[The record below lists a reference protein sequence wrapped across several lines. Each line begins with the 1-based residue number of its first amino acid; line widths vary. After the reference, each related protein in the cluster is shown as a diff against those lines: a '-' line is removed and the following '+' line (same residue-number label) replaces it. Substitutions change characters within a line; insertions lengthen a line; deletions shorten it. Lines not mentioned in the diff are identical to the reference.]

1 MPVLVG
7 WPYKFLTRQC
17 LGQNVRIFGLLES
30 SLGFLIGIPE
40 PDIAHA
46 HLVDMNVCFFQ
57 YIPIRT
63 WNMVY
68 GCLWMIYEHMNL
80 APPSPPSVLLLQ
92 FLLPFLSPATFAQKI
107 PEESKGST
115 QEGAWVCFLEIFKI
129 YVCLNFIC
137 FQIEYFSRKIH
148 YESWSFMIFHIFCH
162 LSSSFIIFH
171 HHSSSFIIIHHHL
184 SPSHTYTT
192 MSPSA
197 SLLLSSNTFAQAW
210 SPYPFI
216 PERRWGYS

>member
-46 HLVDMNVCFFQ
+46 HLVDMNVCFFN
-57 YIPIRT
+57 ISPSEHGT
-63 WNMVY
+63 WSMDVY
-68 GCLWMIYEHMNL
+68 GWSMNTWTWHH
-80 APPSPPSVLLLQ
+80 PVP
-92 FLLPFLSPATFAQKI
+92 
-107 PEESKGST
+107 
-115 QEGAWVCFLEIFKI
+115 
-129 YVCLNFIC
+129 
-137 FQIEYFSRKIH
+137 
-148 YESWSFMIFHIFCH
+148 H
-162 LSSSFIIFH
+162 LSCFFSFCYLFFRLPRLPRRSQKNQKEVHRKGHGFVFWRFSKYMYVLTSYVFKLSIFQERFTMNHDPSWFSTSFVIFH
-171 HHSSSFIIIHHHL
+171 HLSSSFIIIHHHL